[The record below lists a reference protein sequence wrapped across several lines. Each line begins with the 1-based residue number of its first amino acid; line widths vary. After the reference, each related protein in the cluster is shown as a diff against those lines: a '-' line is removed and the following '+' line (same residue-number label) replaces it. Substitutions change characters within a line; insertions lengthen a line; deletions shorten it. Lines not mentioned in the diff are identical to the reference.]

1 MPGSRLS
8 RESAE
13 RFRRPGLRRTANLTD
28 AKQHQS
34 EVAVNVEIL
43 NTGTELLLG
52 SVTNTH
58 LAYLGQQLF
67 PVGLRIARQTTIPDG
82 AAIRDALLEAFG
94 RCDILIVTGGLG
106 PTSDDITREITA
118 ELLGFRLVE
127 DETVARAIM
136 ERLARRK
143 ILLRS
148 RMLRQAMVPEGATVL
163 PNGYGTAPGLYIPP
177 VLTPA
182 LSTPHLFLLPGPP
195 RELKPMFESCVRPML
210 RSIRGDSND
219 QECRTYHIVGL
230 GESVVEELIGMEL
243 SRRGDVEVGY
253 CARPNEVDFRLIAPR
268 AVLEEV
274 EPLVLA
280 TMGTH
285 LVSVDG
291 DNIEEVVV
299 SRLSQVRKTLAA
311 AESCTGGLLAN
322 RITNVPGASLVF
334 SEGFVTYSNEAK
346 IRTISVPERLLALHG
361 AVSEPVARAMA
372 EGAAEKAGTDFGL
385 GITGIAGPA
394 GGTIEKPVGTVFIAI
409 AERGVTTECRRELFP
424 TDRET
429 FKQLA
434 TQTAL
439 DMLRLRIFEDRL
451 TLPVETWTT

>member
-1 MPGSRLS
+1 M
-8 RESAE
+8 
-13 RFRRPGLRRTANLTD
+13 
-28 AKQHQS
+28 
-34 EVAVNVEIL
+34 NVEVL

-58 LAYLGQQLF
+58 LSYLGQQLF
-67 PVGLRIARQTTIPDG
+67 PLGLRIARQTTIPDG
-82 AAIRDALLEAFG
+82 APIREALLEAFG

-127 DETVARAIM
+127 DESVAQAIT
-136 ERLARRK
+136 ERLARRR

-163 PNGYGTAPGLYIPP
+163 PNSHGTAPGLYIAP

-210 RSIRGDSND
+210 RGIRGDLND
-219 QECRTYHIVGL
+219 EECRTYHIVGL

-243 SRRGDVEVGY
+243 SRRGDIEVGY

-268 AVLEEV
+268 AVLNEV
-274 EPLVLA
+274 EPHVLA
-280 TMGTH
+280 AIGTH

-299 SRLSQVRKTLAA
+299 SRLTHVRKTLAA

-334 SEGFVTYSNEAK
+334 LEGFVTYSNEAK

-372 EGAAEKAGTDFGL
+372 EGAAEKAGADFGL

-394 GGTIEKPVGTVFIAI
+394 GGTIEKPVGTVFVAL

-424 TDRET
+424 SDRET

-451 TLPVETWTT
+451 TLPVEAWTS

>member
-82 AAIRDALLEAFG
+82 AAIRDALVEAFG

-230 GESVVEELIGMEL
+230 GESVVEELIGTEL

-372 EGAAEKAGTDFGL
+372 EGAAEKAGADFGL

>member
-1 MPGSRLS
+1 
-8 RESAE
+8 
-13 RFRRPGLRRTANLTD
+13 
-28 AKQHQS
+28 
-34 EVAVNVEIL
+34 VNVEVL

-67 PVGLRIARQTTIPDG
+67 PLGLRITRQTTIPDG
-82 AAIRDALLEAFG
+82 AAIRDTLLEAFG

-127 DETVARAIM
+127 DEAVARAIM
-136 ERLARRK
+136 ERLARRR
-143 ILLRS
+143 IPLRS
-148 RMLRQAMVPEGATVL
+148 RMLRQAMVPQGATVL
-163 PNGYGTAPGLYIPP
+163 PNSHGTAPGLYIPP
-177 VLTPA
+177 VLTLA

-210 RSIRGDSND
+210 GSIRGNLHG
-219 QECRTYHIVGL
+219 QTCRTYHIVGL

-243 SRRGDVEVGY
+243 GRRGDIEVGY
-253 CARPNEVDFRLIAPR
+253 CARPNEVDFRLIAPH

-274 EPLVLA
+274 EPIVLA
-280 TMGTH
+280 AMGTH

-299 SRLSQVRKTLAA
+299 SRLTNLRKTLAA

-322 RITNVPGASLVF
+322 RITNVPGASAIFL
-334 SEGFVTYSNEAK
+334 EGFVTYSNEAK
-346 IRTISVPERLLALHG
+346 IRTVSVPERLLALHG
-361 AVSEPVARAMA
+361 AVSDPVARAMA
-372 EGAAEKAGTDFGL
+372 EGAAEKSGADFGL
-385 GITGIAGPA
+385 GITGIAGPE
-394 GGTIEKPVGTVFIAI
+394 GGTIEKPVGTVFVAM

-439 DMLRLRIFEDRL
+439 DMLRLRIFADRL
-451 TLPVETWTT
+451 TLPVESWTSDC